1 VVVFNEAGEEDVD
14 KNDLFEGD
22 LLPHFHDE
30 HFVFGFSAR
39 TCLIFRGE
47 TISLSE
53 RLTRLQMM
61 KLPACRSAI
70 GKSSVL
76 LGAIYH
82 KFPSASDK

>member
-1 VVVFNEAGEEDVD
+1 VD
-14 KNDLFEGD
+14 RDDLSEGD
-22 LLPHFHDE
+22 LLPHSHGD

-53 RLTRLQMM
+53 RRTRLQMM
-61 KLPACRSAI
+61 ALPACCSAI

-76 LGAIYH
+76 LGATYH